1 MVHRRVR
8 GGEYKINYVKKQPPV
23 ALGEELVVNI
33 IDVCPNGDGRS
44 RIRGYV
50 IVVPKAKPKTASK

>member
-8 GGEYKINYVKKQPPV
+8 GGEYKINYVKNEPPV

-33 IDVCPNGDGRS
+33 IMFVRMATEGQGF
-44 RIRGYV
+44 G
-50 IVVPKAKPKTASK
+50 AML